1 MRFLEE
7 PVSVERR
14 LTTIRSRRDGLSV
27 AEVPYVSRHKD
38 SGYVGLGLV
47 LHDDIAVLVE
57 VELPLE
63 DLRVWVVPNRYEET
77 VELHRLFFAGLDILD
92 FQSLHPLLA

>member
-27 AEVPYVSRHKD
+27 AEVPDVSRHKD
-38 SGYVGLGLV
+38 AGYVGLGLV

-57 VELPLE
+57 VELPFE
-63 DLRVWVVPNRYEET
+63 DLRVWVIPDCNEEA
-77 VELHRLFFAGLDILD
+77 VELHHLLFAGLDVPD
-92 FQSLHPLLA
+92 FQSLHPLL